1 VGVFA
6 QSLKKVQSTIYHAF
20 ASIFGEYSPKIT
32 DISLIYHHFVFKEG
46 PIDP

>member
-1 VGVFA
+1 MGVFA

-20 ASIFGEYSPKIT
+20 ASIFGEYTPKIT
-32 DISLIYHHFVFKEG
+32 DISLIYHHSVFKEG